1 MIVYDVQQRLNALEN
16 MYDTLANNPSWVHPE
31 VSQASFGWMLKEILD
46 LRAVAGWK
54 AETIK
59 GS

>member
-1 MIVYDVQQRLNALEN
+1 MHDAQKRLNELEN

-46 LRAVAGWK
+46 LRVVLGV
-54 AETIK
+54 
-59 GS
+59 S

>member
-1 MIVYDVQQRLNALEN
+1 VFIKCAKQRLDELEG

-46 LRAVAGWK
+46 LRAVLG
-54 AETIK
+54 IV
-59 GS
+59 